1 MEGFLWLE
9 AKQSEAAMK
18 RIVLAVISA
27 CLASSCAMPYGGPGI
42 YGSCRVFT
50 PYGGG
55 MWIIFII
62 IIGILALY
70 LFRTGR
76 LGGGPSETPLDI
88 LKKRYAK
95 GEISQEEFER
105 VRKELE

>member
-1 MEGFLWLE
+1 M
-9 AKQSEAAMK
+9 Q
-18 RIVLAVISA
+18 RIVLAVLACSA
-27 CLASSCAMPYGGPGI
+27 TSCAMPYGGPGI
-42 YGSCRVFT
+42 YGSCRVFNA

-70 LFRTGR
+70 LFRAGR
-76 LGGGPSETPLDI
+76 LGGGSSETPLDI

-95 GEISQEEFER
+95 GEISREEFER